1 MQAPP
6 DFGREPLLAVHSAD
20 YLDYLEHAYARWQ
33 AEGARRGSRPGSAAQ
48 PVALPERPRR
58 GGRPPCPSP
67 SIVAQTG
74 YYLSDLSCPIGP
86 HTWRSALRS
95 THSAVAATDHVAA
108 HGGAAYAL
116 CRPSGHHAH
125 RDRAGGFCYLNSS
138 AAPQPGCGTHARV
151 AVLDV
156 DAHHGDGTQQIFYR
170 RADVM
175 TASLHADPAGYYPF
189 YSGYAH
195 ERGHG
200 EGEGF
205 NLNLP
210 LPHGSGNDPFLRAL
224 DTALAALA
232 GHAPQALVLALGF
245 DTTRTIPS
253 ACCAWTSM
261 RTATSARASAPWD
274 CPPWWCRKAATWS
287 RPSGRRW
294 TPSCKAWAGAERRD
308 ASSRPLRGPVLAGH
322 AAASRRAGVL
332 LFFAALVAFA
342 TFDAGAKRLLEHYP
356 APFLNVVRY
365 VAVATLALFLLW
377 RAGRPRLRDAPQGCW
392 CCAA

>member
-1 MQAPP
+1 MQAFFSDEQLLHEPRQFMRLGRISAPTDLPSRAGSLQAALAARGIAVQAPP

-33 AEGARRGSRPGSAAQ
+33 ALKGPGVD
-48 PVALPERPRR
+48 PGPEVLPNLSPYLNGRVEAD
-58 GGRPPCPSP
+58 GRPPCPSP

-95 THSAVAATDHVAA
+95 THSAVAAADHVAA

-138 AAPQPGCGTHARV
+138 AAAAARLRRTHARV

-175 TASLHADPAGYYPF
+175 TVSLHADPAGYYPF

-224 DTALAALA
+224 DTALTALA

-245 DTTRTIPS
+245 DTYKDDPISVLRLDID
-253 ACCAWTSM
+253 AY
-261 RTATSARASAPWD
+261 RDIGARIGALGLPTVVVQEGGYMVEAIGPALD
-274 CPPWWCRKAATWS
+274 AFLQGL
-287 RPSGRRW
+287 GR
-294 TPSCKAWAGAERRD
+294 S
-308 ASSRPLRGPVLAGH
+308 
-322 AAASRRAGVL
+322 
-332 LFFAALVAFA
+332 
-342 TFDAGAKRLLEHYP
+342 
-356 APFLNVVRY
+356 
-365 VAVATLALFLLW
+365 
-377 RAGRPRLRDAPQGCW
+377 
-392 CCAA
+392 